1 MSFSDNFIKR
11 PVLTTVCSIL
21 IVLVG
26 LIAIPTLSIENLP
39 NIAPP
44 LIQVTSN
51 YGGANSLVTEQA
63 VTNPIEQQINGVPG
77 ANYISSTSTMSGAS
91 TIQVYFNQG
100 TDIDIDQVN
109 VQNRVSLAMPQLPQQ
124 VQATGVSVMQS
135 TPSILLAYQVTS
147 TEGQF
152 DASYLNGLIYQNLY
166 FQLERVPGVA
176 TVNLLGGSN
185 PAFWLFVD
193 ANKLSANNLTADQ
206 VVNAVASQ
214 NSVAVGGLV
223 GGPPA
228 AGNQKFAYP
237 ILVENNG
244 NLVSVEELNNLIVGR
259 TSTGNLLR
267 LRDVG
272 EATYG
277 TNTFAQQAVSIEG
290 HPSITVAVF
299 QTPESNAL
307 DVSNQVVQVMNAF
320 TQTVPPGVKVFEIY
334 NIGQF
339 IESAVE
345 GVVDALGLA
354 IVLVLLILFLF
365 LQDWRATVVPSLAIP
380 ISLVGTFAFV
390 KIFGFSINQLTLLGL
405 VLATGLVVDDA
416 IVVIE
421 AVEKNLEKGMRPRQ
435 AAMECMGELFGALVA
450 TALVLMAVFVP
461 VAFYPGG
468 IGIIYRQ
475 FALTIAFSIAISA
488 FNALTFSPML
498 SALLLRSRKSP
509 PPGRLVGIIGGV
521 VVGLAFGRFS
531 AASFGSITYV
541 IGVVGGVLAGA
552 NLVWIF
558 SRFNAFFTRLERFYA
573 SLVGGL
579 IDRRRWILVGLGGG
593 IALTLFAFT
602 ALPSAFIPEED
613 QGYGMGIFQL
623 QNGASL
629 SQTQGAAL
637 EVAKVLDAEPEIIA
651 GSVVSGYG
659 FNGAS
664 PDQGVFFFGF
674 KPLEERS
681 GADQKAPAIV
691 NRINAKLSQ
700 ISSGMAV
707 AAQPPAIPGFS
718 AQGGFY
724 FQFNDLSN
732 GAFTFNQLDEQAKQL
747 IQAGTASGGF
757 STLYTQFIPSA
768 PAFGLKIDRSILG
781 ALNVDFQQAMQT
793 IAVLAGSNYSGLTY
807 ESGQVR
813 NIYVQAAADNRKSL
827 EDVLGYYVRSND
839 DKMVQVSEFA
849 TAELTSAPPVISH
862 FNLYRTILIQGAEAV
877 GKSSGQA
884 LTLIQN
890 LFHAQEFNNIGYA
903 FTGLAALQLSAGN
916 ASVLVFGLGILVVY
930 LVLSAQYESY
940 VTPVIILMTVP
951 LAMLGA
957 LVFLALRS
965 IDLNIYAQVGLVTLI
980 GLAAKNGILIVEVA
994 EQHMKEGMTAA
1005 EAAIASAESRLR
1017 PILMTAIA
1025 ALAGFLPLVV
1035 ATTAGANSQQSLGTV
1050 IFGGLLVATV
1060 LSLGVVPPFYVV
1072 VKALEAR
1079 WFGEADAEGTELAP
1093 APEPPAGSV

>member
-26 LIAIPTLSIENLP
+26 LIAIPSLSIENLP

-44 LIQVTSN
+44 LIQVTAN
-51 YGGANSLVTEQA
+51 YGGANSVVTEQA

-77 ANYISSTSTMSGAS
+77 ASYISSTSNMTGQSL
-91 TIQVYFNQG
+91 IQVYFDEG
-100 TDIDIDQVN
+100 TDINIDQVN

-135 TPSILLAYQVTS
+135 TPSILMAYQVTS
-147 TEGQF
+147 TQGQYT
-152 DASYLNGLIYQNLY
+152 AEYLNGLIYQNVN

-176 TVNLLGGSN
+176 NVNVLGGST
-185 PAFWLFVD
+185 PAFWLFID
-193 ANKLSANNLTADQ
+193 PDKLAANSLTADQ
-206 VVNAVASQ
+206 IVEAVKRQ
-214 NSVAVGGLV
+214 NSVAIGGIV

-228 AGNQKFAYP
+228 GGDQKFAYP

-244 NLVSVEELNNLIVGR
+244 NLVSIDDLNKLIVGR
-259 TSTGNLLR
+259 SPKGNLLT
-267 LRDVG
+267 LSDVG
-272 EATYG
+272 KATYG
-277 TNTFAQQAVSIEG
+277 TTTYAQRAISKEG
-290 HPSITVAVF
+290 YPALTLAIF

-307 DVSNQVVQVMNAF
+307 DVSEQVTKVMEEF
-320 TQTVPPGVKVFEIY
+320 KSSVPPGVSVAEIY
-334 NIGQF
+334 NVGQF

-354 IVLVLLILFLF
+354 IVLVLVILYIF

-380 ISLVGTFAFV
+380 ISLVGTFAFI

-421 AVEKNLEKGMRPRQ
+421 AVAKNLEKGMRPRE
-435 AAMECMGELFGALVA
+435 AAMECMGELIGALIA

-498 SALLLRSRKSP
+498 SGLLLRSEKSP
-509 PPGRLVGIIGGV
+509 PPSRLVGIIGGL

-531 AASFGSITYV
+531 SASFGQLAYPLGV
-541 IGVVGGVLAGA
+541 AIGLLAGA
-552 NLVWIF
+552 NLGFVF
-558 SRFNAFFTRLERFYA
+558 DRFNRFFARLEKGYA
-573 SLVGGL
+573 SLVEFL
-579 IDRRRWILVGLGGG
+579 IRKRRLILVALGGG
-593 IALTLFAFT
+593 IVLTGYAFS
-602 ALPSAFIPEED
+602 ALPSAFIPQED

-629 SQTQGAAL
+629 SQTQLVSKQIAKAL
-637 EVAKVLDAEPEIIA
+637 NEEEDIIA
-651 GSVVSGYG
+651 ASVVSGYG
-659 FNGAS
+659 FNGS
-664 PDQGVFFFGF
+664 SSDQGVFLFGLSPLHDRS
-674 KPLEERS
+674 KP
-681 GADQKAPAIV
+681 DQKADAIV
-691 NRINAKLSQ
+691 SRLNQKLSLL
-700 ISSGMAV
+700 SSGLAR

-732 GAFTFNQLDEQAKQL
+732 GAYSFTDLNEMAQQLVA
-747 IQAGTASGGF
+747 AATASDFF
-757 STLYTQFIPSA
+757 SQVYTQFIPSA
-768 PAFGLKIDRSILG
+768 PAFGLSIDREIMG

-793 IAVLAGSNYSGLTY
+793 IAVLAGGNYSGLTY
-807 ESGQVR
+807 ENGQVR
-813 NIYVQAAADNRKSL
+813 NIYVQSQAANRGSL
-827 EDVLGYYVRSND
+827 QDLLSYYVRSRDN
-839 DKMVQVSEFA
+839 KMVQVSEFA
-849 TAELTSAPPVISH
+849 DTQLSSAPPVISH
-862 FNLYRTILIQGAEAV
+862 YNLYRTILVQGAEGN

-884 LTLIQN
+884 LDKIQEVFKSLN
-890 LFHAQEFNNIGYA
+890 FNNINYS
-903 FTGLAALQLSAGN
+903 FTGLASLQLSAGN
-916 ASVLVFGLGILVVY
+916 ATVLVFGLGVLVVY

-940 VTPVIILMTVP
+940 VTPMIILTTVP

-957 LVFLALRS
+957 LAFLALRS

-994 EQHMKEGMTAA
+994 EQHMQAGMTAA
-1005 EAAIASAESRLR
+1005 QAAVLSAESRLR
-1017 PILMTAIA
+1017 PILMTSIA

-1035 ATTAGANSQQSLGTV
+1035 ASTAGANSQQAIGTV
-1050 IFGGLLVATV
+1050 IFGGLLVATI

-1072 VKALEAR
+1072 VKHLEAR
-1079 WFGEADAEGTELAP
+1079 WFPES
-1093 APEPPAGSV
+1093 PEPPASADITP

>member
-1 MSFSDNFIKR
+1 MSLSDRFIKR

-21 IVLVG
+21 IVLIG
-26 LIAIPTLSIENLP
+26 IIAIPSLSIENLP

-44 LIQVTSN
+44 LVTVSAN

-63 VTNPIEQQINGVPG
+63 VTNPLEQQINGVPG
-77 ANYISSTSTMSGAS
+77 AAYISSFSTSQGQS
-91 TIQVYFNQG
+91 TIQVYFDED
-100 TDIDIDQVN
+100 TDINIDQVN

-124 VQATGVSVMQS
+124 VQATGISVMQS
-135 TPSILLAYQVTS
+135 TPSILLAYQVSS

-152 DASYLNGLIYQNLY
+152 DASYLNGLIYENLY
-166 FQLERVPGVA
+166 YQLGRVPGVA
-176 TVNLLGGSN
+176 SINLLGGSN

-193 ANKLSANNLTADQ
+193 PAKLAANQLTADQ
-206 VVNAVASQ
+206 VVSAVKNQ
-214 NSVAVGGLV
+214 NSVAIGGLV

-228 AGNQKFAYP
+228 GGDQKFAYP

-244 NLVSVEELNNLIVGR
+244 NLVSIADLNQLIVGK
-259 TSTGNLLR
+259 TPQGNLLR
-267 LRDVG
+267 LQDVG

-277 TNTFAQQAVSIEG
+277 SNTFGQQAISMEG
-290 HPSITVAVF
+290 HPTITVAVF

-307 DVSNQVVQVMNAF
+307 NVSEAVVKVIDSFSNQL
-320 TQTVPPGVKVFEIY
+320 PPGVIVTEIY

-354 IVLVLLILFLF
+354 IVLVLLILFVF
-365 LQDWRATVVPSLAIP
+365 LQDWRATIVPSLAIP
-380 ISLVGTFAFV
+380 ISLVGTFAFI
-390 KIFGFSINQLTLLGL
+390 KAFGFSINQLTLLGL

-421 AVEKNLEKGMRPRQ
+421 AVSKNLERGMKPRQ
-435 AAMECMGELFGALVA
+435 AALECMGELTGALIA
-450 TALVLMAVFVP
+450 TSLVLMAVFVP

-468 IGIIYRQ
+468 IGIIYKQ
-475 FALTIAFSIAISA
+475 FALTIAFAIAIST

-498 SALLLRSRKSP
+498 SALILKSERP
-509 PPGRLVGIIGGV
+509 PLPKGWGWTIGGIL
-521 VVGLAFGRFS
+521 VGLAFGRFS
-531 AASFGSITYV
+531 AASFGNGAYV
-541 IGVVGGVLAGA
+541 LGVILFGFAGSRLAWIFERFNYYFARLEKGYADLLIVLIARKKWILAGLA
-552 NLVWIF
+552 
-558 SRFNAFFTRLERFYA
+558 
-573 SLVGGL
+573 
-579 IDRRRWILVGLGGG
+579 GG
-593 IALTLFAFT
+593 IVITAMAFS
-602 ALPSAFIPEED
+602 ALPTAFIPEED
-613 QGYGMGIFQL
+613 QGYGLGIYQL

-629 SQTQGAAL
+629 SQTQKTGE
-637 EVAKVLDAEPEIIA
+637 EVAKVLKGEPDIIA
-651 GSVVSGYG
+651 ASVISGYG
-659 FNGAS
+659 FNGSS
-664 PDQGVFFFGF
+664 PDQGVFFFGL
-674 KPLEERS
+674 KPLDERS
-681 GADQKAPAIV
+681 GAEHKTPAIV
-691 NRINAKLSQ
+691 ARLNAKLEK
-700 ISSGMAV
+700 ISSGLAV

-732 GAFTFNQLDEQAKQL
+732 GAYSFNQLNDQAKKL
-747 IQAGTASGGF
+747 VVAGTETGDF

-768 PAFGLKIDRSILG
+768 PAFGLKIDRSIMG

-793 IAVLAGSNYSGLTY
+793 IAILAGGNYSGLTY
-807 ESGQVR
+807 ENGQVR
-813 NIYVQAAADNRKSL
+813 NIYVQAEAQGRSKLD
-827 EDVLGYYVRSND
+827 DVLSYYVRSND
-839 DKMVQVSEFA
+839 DKMVQVSQFA
-849 TAELTSAPPVISH
+849 KADLTSAPPVVSH
-862 FNLYRTILIQGAEAV
+862 YNLYRTILVQGAEAI

-884 LTLIQN
+884 LDKIQSIFKEQN
-890 LFHAQEFNNIGYA
+890 FNNIGYA
-903 FTGLAALQLSAGN
+903 FTGLASLQLSAGN

-957 LVFLALRS
+957 LAFLAMRS

-994 EQHMKEGMTAA
+994 EQHVEAGMTAV
-1005 EAAIASAESRLR
+1005 EAAIAAAESRMR

-1025 ALAGFLPLVV
+1025 SLAGFLPLVV

-1060 LSLGVVPPFYVV
+1060 LSLGVVPPFYVAI
-1072 VKALEAR
+1072 KHLEGRSTKPAI
-1079 WFGEADAEGTELAP
+1079 EA
-1093 APEPPAGSV
+1093 

>member
-1 MSFSDNFIKR
+1 MSFSDNFIKK

-44 LIQVTSN
+44 LIQVTAN

-63 VTNPIEQQINGVPG
+63 VTNPLEQQINGVPG
-77 ANYISSTSTMSGAS
+77 ASFISSTSNMTGSS
-91 TIQVYFNQG
+91 TISVYFDEG
-100 TDIDIDQVN
+100 TDINIDQVN

-124 VQATGVSVMQS
+124 VQATGVSVSQS
-135 TPSILLAYQVTS
+135 TPSILLAYQVS
-147 TEGQF
+147 SSRGQF
-152 DASYLNGLIYQNLY
+152 DAPYLNGLIYENLY
-166 FQLERVPGVA
+166 YQLGRVPGVA
-176 TVNLLGGSN
+176 NVNLLGGSN

-193 ANKLSANNLTADQ
+193 PVKLSANSLTADQ
-206 VVNAVASQ
+206 VVTAVKSQ
-214 NSVAVGGLV
+214 NFVSVGGIV

-228 AGNQKFAYP
+228 GGDQMFAYP
-237 ILVENNG
+237 ILVKNNG
-244 NLVSVEELNNLIVGR
+244 NLISVQELNDLIIGR
-259 TSTGNLLR
+259 SPMGNLLR
-267 LRDVG
+267 LKDVG
-272 EATYG
+272 QATYG
-277 TNTFAQQAVSIEG
+277 FNTFAQSAVSKEG
-290 HPSITVAVF
+290 YPAITVGVF

-307 DVSNQVVQVMNAF
+307 DVSEAVVAVMNQF
-320 TQTVPPGVKVFEIY
+320 RQGVPPGVTVNQIY
-334 NIGQF
+334 NIGEF
-339 IESAVE
+339 IESAVD

-354 IVLVLLILFLF
+354 IVLVLLILYVF

-380 ISLVGTFAFV
+380 ISLVGTFAFI

-421 AVEKNLEKGMRPRQ
+421 AVSKNIESGMRPRQ
-435 AAMECMGELFGALVA
+435 AALECMGELIGALIA

-461 VAFYPGG
+461 VAFYPGS

-498 SALLLRSRKSP
+498 SALILRNEKAK
-509 PPGRLVGIIGGV
+509 PPGRVLGAIAGLI
-521 VVGLAFGRFS
+521 VGLAFGRFS
-531 AASFGSITYV
+531 SASFGPIAYG
-541 IGVVGGVLAGA
+541 IGVVLGVLGGA
-552 NLVWIF
+552 NLAWVF
-558 SRFNAFFTRLERFYA
+558 DRFNAFFARVEKGYA
-573 SLVGGL
+573 WLISLL
-579 IDRRRWILVGLGGG
+579 IRRRRLILAGLGGG
-593 IALTLFAFT
+593 IVLTAIAFT

-613 QGYGMGIFQL
+613 QGYGLGIYQL

-629 SQTQGAAL
+629 SQTQKVGAQIA
-637 EVAKVLDAEPEIIA
+637 AVLKDEEDILA
-651 GSVVSGYG
+651 GSVISGYG
-659 FNGAS
+659 FNGTS
-664 PDQGVFFFGF
+664 PDQGVFFYGF
-674 KPLEERS
+674 KPLEERN

-691 NRINAKLSQ
+691 QRLNQKFSALSDATV
-700 ISSGMAV
+700 I

-724 FQFNDLSN
+724 FQFNDESN
-732 GAFTFNQLDEQAKQL
+732 GGFSFVELDEQANKL
-747 IQAGTASGGF
+747 IAEGRATGVFGS
-757 STLYTQFIPSA
+757 LYTQFIPSA
-768 PAFGLKIDRSILG
+768 PAFGLNIDRSMMG
-781 ALNVDFQQAMQT
+781 AMNVDFQQAMNT
-793 IAVLAGSNYSGLTY
+793 IAVLAGGNYSGLTY
-807 ESGQVR
+807 ENGQVR
-813 NIYVQAAADNRKSL
+813 NIYVQSQAANRSKL
-827 EDVLGYYVRSND
+827 EDVLAYYVPSKD
-839 DKMVQVSEFA
+839 GKMVQVSEFA
-849 TAELTSAPPVISH
+849 KAELTSAPPIISH
-862 FNLYRTILIQGAEAV
+862 YNLYRTILIQGIEAA
-877 GKSSGQA
+877 GQSSGQA
-884 LTLIQN
+884 LDKIQEVFN
-890 LFHAQEFNNIGYA
+890 SLNFNNIGYA

-916 ASVLVFGLGILVVY
+916 ASALVFGLGILVVY

-940 VTPVIILMTVP
+940 ITPVVILMTVP

-994 EQHMKEGMTAA
+994 EQHMKAGMTAT
-1005 EAAIASAESRLR
+1005 EAAVASAESRLR

-1035 ATTAGANSQQSLGTV
+1035 ASTAGANSQQSLGTV

-1072 VKALEAR
+1072 IKGLEERLFPASAQAAD
-1079 WFGEADAEGTELAP
+1079 EA
-1093 APEPPAGSV
+1093 

>member
-44 LIQVTSN
+44 LIQVTAN

-63 VTNPIEQQINGVPG
+63 VTNPLEQQINGVPG
-77 ANYISSTSTMSGAS
+77 AAYISSFSTSNGQS
-91 TIQVYFNQG
+91 TVQVYFDEG
-100 TDIDIDQVN
+100 TDINIDQVN

-147 TEGQF
+147 TQGQF
-152 DASYLNGLIYQNLY
+152 DAAYLNGLIYEDLY
-166 FQLERVPGVA
+166 YQLGRVPGVA
-176 TVNLLGGSN
+176 QVNLLGGSN

-193 ANKLSANNLTADQ
+193 PDKLASNQLTADQ
-206 VVNAVASQ
+206 VVSAVSSQ
-214 NSVAVGGLV
+214 NSVAIGGLV

-228 AGNQKFAYP
+228 GGDQEFAYP

-244 NLVSVEELNNLIVGR
+244 NLISVDDLNKLIVGK
-259 TSTGNLLR
+259 SPQGNLLR
-267 LRDVG
+267 LQDVG
-272 EATYG
+272 GASYG
-277 TNTFAQQAVSIEG
+277 FNTFAQQAVSVDG
-290 HPSITVAVF
+290 HPAVTVAVF

-307 DVSNQVVQVMNAF
+307 DVSDAVVTVMNEF
-320 TQTVPPGVKVFEIY
+320 TLNVPPGVSVTEIY

-354 IVLVLLILFLF
+354 IVLVLMILFLF
-365 LQDWRATVVPSLAIP
+365 LQDWRATIIPSLAIP
-380 ISLVGTFAFV
+380 ISLVGTFAFI
-390 KIFGFSINQLTLLGL
+390 KAFGFSINQLTLLGL

-421 AVEKNLEKGMRPRQ
+421 AVSKNLEKGMRPRQ
-435 AAMECMGELFGALVA
+435 AAMECMGELIGALIA
-450 TALVLMAVFVP
+450 TALVLMAVFIP

-488 FNALTFSPML
+488 FNALTFSPMM
-498 SALLLRSRKSP
+498 SALILKREKP
-509 PPGRLVGIIGGV
+509 PLPRGWGWALAGM

-531 AASFGSITYV
+531 AASFGPGAYPFGV
-541 IGVVGGVLAGA
+541 IAFGLAGSRLA
-552 NLVWIF
+552 WIF
-558 SRFNAFFTRLERFYA
+558 ERFNVVFARLQKGYA
-573 SLVGGL
+573 SLVTNL
-579 IDRRRWILVGLGGG
+579 IARRRQILAGLAGG
-593 IALTLFAFT
+593 IVLTAIAFS

-629 SQTQGAAL
+629 SQTQKTGL
-637 EVAKVLDAEPEIIA
+637 EIAKILKTEDDIIA
-651 GSVVSGYG
+651 ASVVSGYG
-659 FNGAS
+659 FNGSS
-664 PDQGVFFFGF
+664 PDQGAFFFGL

-681 GADQKAPAIV
+681 GSDQKAPAIV
-691 NRINAKLSQ
+691 ARLNAKLSKL
-700 ISSGMAV
+700 SSGLAV

-732 GAFTFNQLDEQAKQL
+732 GAYSFNQLDAQAQTL
-747 IQAGTASGGF
+747 VAAGEVSAEFGS
-757 STLYTQFIPSA
+757 LYTQFIPSA
-768 PAFGLKIDRSILG
+768 PAFGLKIDRSIMG
-781 ALNVDFQQAMQT
+781 TLNIDYQKAMQT
-793 IAVLAGSNYSGLTY
+793 IAVLAGGNYSGLTY
-807 ESGQVR
+807 ENGQVR
-813 NIYVQAAADNRKSL
+813 NIYVQSDASGRRNL
-827 EDVLGYYVRSND
+827 EDVLSYYVRNRD
-839 DKMVQVSEFA
+839 NNLVQVSEFA
-849 TAELTSAPPVISH
+849 SAELSSAPPVISH
-862 FNLYRTILIQGAEAV
+862 YNLYRTILVQGAEAI

-884 LTLIQN
+884 LAAIQAI
-890 LFHAQEFNNIGYA
+890 FKQQQFNNIGYA
-903 FTGLAALQLSAGN
+903 FTGLASLQLSAGN
-916 ASVLVFGLGILVVY
+916 ASVLVFGLGILMVY

-940 VTPVIILMTVP
+940 VTPVVILMTVP

-957 LVFLALRS
+957 LVFLAMRS

-980 GLAAKNGILIVEVA
+980 GLAAKNAILIVEVA
-994 EQHMKEGMTAA
+994 EQNMKAGMTAA
-1005 EAAIASAESRLR
+1005 EAAVASAESRLR

-1035 ATTAGANSQQSLGTV
+1035 ASTAGANSQQSLGTV

-1060 LSLGVVPPFYVV
+1060 LSLGVVPPFYVAI
-1072 VKALEAR
+1072 KHLEAR
-1079 WFGEADAEGTELAP
+1079 WFGEGEASGEEL
-1093 APEPPAGSV
+1093 PEASL

>member
-1 MSFSDNFIKR
+1 MSLSDNFIKR

-44 LIQVTSN
+44 LIQVTAN
-51 YGGANSLVTEQA
+51 YGGANSVVTEQA

-77 ANYISSTSTMSGAS
+77 ASYISSTSNMTGNSVIS
-91 TIQVYFNQG
+91 VYFNEG
-100 TDIDIDQVN
+100 TDINIDQVN

-124 VQATGVSVMQS
+124 VQATGVSVSQS
-135 TPSILLAYQVTS
+135 TPSILLAYQVSS
-147 TEGQF
+147 TKGQF
-152 DASYLNGLIYQNLY
+152 DAPFLNGLIYQNLY
-166 FQLERVPGVA
+166 YQLGRVPGVA
-176 TVNLLGGSN
+176 NVNLLGGSN
-185 PAFWLFVD
+185 PAYWLFVD
-193 ANKLSANNLTADQ
+193 PVKLSANNITAED
-206 VVNAVASQ
+206 VVSAVRNQ
-214 NSVAVGGLV
+214 NSVAIGGIV

-228 AGNQKFAYP
+228 GGNQQFAYP
-237 ILVENNG
+237 ILVKNNG
-244 NLVSVEELNNLIVGR
+244 NLVSVDELNQLIIAR
-259 TSTGNLLR
+259 SPQGNLLR
-267 LRDVG
+267 LQDVG
-272 EATYG
+272 QATYG
-277 TNTFAQQAVSIEG
+277 FNSYGQVAISKQKYPA
-290 HPSITVAVF
+290 ITVAVF

-307 DVSNQVVQVMNAF
+307 DVSDAVVKVMNQF
-320 TQTVPPGVKVFEIY
+320 SQTLPPGVTVNQIY

-339 IESAVE
+339 IQSAVE

-354 IVLVLLILFLF
+354 IVLVLLILYIF

-380 ISLVGTFAFV
+380 ISLVGTFAFI
-390 KIFGFSINQLTLLGL
+390 KAFGFSINQLTLLGL

-421 AVEKNLEKGMRPRQ
+421 AVSKNLERGMSPRK
-435 AAMECMGELFGALVA
+435 AALDCMGELIGALIA

-498 SALLLRSRKSP
+498 SALILRSEKAA
-509 PPGRLVGIIGGV
+509 PPGRVVGAIAGV
-521 VVGLAFGRFS
+521 LVGLAFGRFS
-531 AASFGSITYV
+531 AASFGPITYAV
-541 IGVVGGVLAGA
+541 GVVIGVLAGA
-552 NLVWIF
+552 NLQWVF
-558 SRFNAFFTRLERFYA
+558 ERFNHVF
-573 SLVGGL
+573 SLVEQAYANLVSFL
-579 IDRRRWILVGLGGG
+579 IRKRRLIMAALAGG
-593 IALTLFAFT
+593 IVLTVIAFS

-613 QGYGMGIFQL
+613 QGYGLGIFQM

-629 SQTQGAAL
+629 SQTQKLASEIATVLNEEEEIDSAA
-637 EVAKVLDAEPEIIA
+637 
-651 GSVVSGYG
+651 VVSGYG

-664 PDQGVFFFGF
+664 PDQGVFFYGF

-691 NRINAKLSQ
+691 QRLNAKLSKL
-700 ISSGMAV
+700 SAGLAV

-724 FQFNDLSN
+724 FQFNDQSN
-732 GAFTFNQLDEQAKQL
+732 GSYTFNQLDDLANQL
-747 IQAGTASGGF
+747 VARARATNYF
-757 STLYTQFIPSA
+757 STVYTQFIPSA
-768 PAFGLKIDRSILG
+768 PAFELTIDRSILG
-781 ALNVDFQQAMQT
+781 ALDVDFQQAMST
-793 IAVLAGSNYSGLTY
+793 IAVLAGGNYSGLTY
-807 ESGQVR
+807 EAGQVR
-813 NIYVQAAADNRKSL
+813 NIYVQSQAENRSKL
-827 EDVLGYYVRSND
+827 EDVLAYYVRNKQG
-839 DKMVQVSEFA
+839 KMVQVSEFA
-849 TAELTSAPPVISH
+849 DTQLSSAPPIISH
-862 FNLYRTILIQGAEAV
+862 YNLYRTILVQGAEGN

-884 LTLIQN
+884 LDKIQQVFKELN
-890 LFHAQEFNNIGYA
+890 FNNIGYA
-903 FTGLAALQLSAGN
+903 FTGLAALQLSAGS
-916 ASVLVFGLGILVVY
+916 ASVLVFGLGVLVVY

-940 VTPVIILMTVP
+940 VTPVVILMTVP

-994 EQHMKEGMTAA
+994 EQHMHAGMSAA

-1035 ATTAGANSQQSLGTV
+1035 ASTAGANSQQSLGTV

-1060 LSLGVVPPFYVV
+1060 LSLCVVPPFYVV
-1072 VKALEAR
+1072 IKHLEER
-1079 WFGEADAEGTELAP
+1079 WFGPEAP
-1093 APEPPAGSV
+1093 AAELES